1 LPQRKRC
8 FLLER
13 ILTPD
18 ERIRRAEEI
27 YYRKKIQANYQ
38 GVNRTGNSILS
49 KNSNFGML
57 KKMLFQILIC
67 VLIYSGFYLMNVT
80 NHVFSEDMLNRTKG
94 ILSYNM
100 DFNALYNQIVEYFNE
115 LITFR
120 WRGRRNRGI

>member
-1 LPQRKRC
+1 M
-8 FLLER
+8 ER